1 MPTELQQTS
10 FSFHDNNSTGFGHN
24 QQLILANYEQ

>member
-1 MPTELQQTS
+1 MPTELQTS
-10 FSFHDNNSTGFGHN
+10 FSFHDINSTGFGHN